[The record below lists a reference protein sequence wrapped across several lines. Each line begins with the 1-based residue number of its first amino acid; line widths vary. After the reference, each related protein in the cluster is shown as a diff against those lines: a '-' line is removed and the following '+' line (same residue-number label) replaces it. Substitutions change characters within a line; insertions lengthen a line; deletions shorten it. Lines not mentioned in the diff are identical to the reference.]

1 MDSDRAQLPARES
14 QAHLLPF
21 DRVPAGSLARQQHCQ
36 SHARSGRGTTY
47 QGQEP
52 GLDRSA
58 RAGTRP
64 RVGQWRVGTLGGV
77 FSGFDG
83 DDAVARDR
91 LRTALRIRNVQAVD
105 QGWLAGGAAGP
116 LAAAHRSLANHAG
129 SGHRRSEAELLL
141 RDDRR
146 KLAPRGR
153 EAVATVRHPARSSD
167 SRIRRPNHQ
176 FTSTLGRGRAR
187 LLRLSG
193 IQPGRFR
200 GRARGEAGR
209 RDSDES
215 AVSRRFDQPGTSTA
229 IHPGVLSGRMLAGGY
244 HPALPAPELMRMLL
258 DDAKLEWDQAWDLT
272 RRTLGYTNHTLLP
285 EALEKWPVEWFE
297 MLIPRHLEII
307 FEINRRLL
315 DDVRNRFPGDEGRLA
330 RVSLIE
336 GDPTKRVR
344 MANLAVVGSHST
356 NGVAAIHSELLRT
369 TTVKDL
375 AEMFPERFNNK
386 TNGVTPRRWLLLA
399 NPTLARAISDA
410 IGEGWITDLSQLSK
424 LKPLADDKS
433 FRDNFRTATRATKAR
448 FANWLKSKTGE

>member
-21 DRVPAGSLARQQHCQ
+21 DRVPAGSLARQQHYQ

-64 RVGQWRVGTLGGV
+64 RAGQWRVGTFGGV
-77 FSGFDG
+77 LSGFDG
-83 DDAVARDR
+83 YDAVARDW

-176 FTSTLGRGRAR
+176 FTSTLGRRRAG

-244 HPALPAPELMRMLL
+244 HPALPA
-258 DDAKLEWDQAWDLT
+258 QQ
-272 RRTLGYTNHTLLP
+272 
-285 EALEKWPVEWFE
+285 
-297 MLIPRHLEII
+297 
-307 FEINRRLL
+307 RRLEL
-315 DDVRNRFPGDEGRLA
+315 AARQGRRPAQRYASGDCGGGADADAARRRQAGMGSSLGPDAQNAGLHQPYAVARSAREVAGGVVRDGDTA
-330 RVSLIE
+330 
-336 GDPTKRVR
+336 P
-344 MANLAVVGSHST
+344 
-356 NGVAAIHSELLRT
+356 
-369 TTVKDL
+369 
-375 AEMFPERFNNK
+375 
-386 TNGVTPRRWLLLA
+386 PR
-399 NPTLARAISDA
+399 DH
-410 IGEGWITDLSQLSK
+410 
-424 LKPLADDKS
+424 
-433 FRDNFRTATRATKAR
+433 F
-448 FANWLKSKTGE
+448 